1 MLHGKPFIY
10 EAFPNGATLTL
21 FETDF
26 NPKLD
31 RLAVISQCALYKS
44 LSVARRKALVVHGK
58 NAGIPEMTFPE
69 WACCHRVRGAAG
81 GQPEKQAPDV
91 RREGAP
97 QSFSMVRLWLL
108 IRHASLF

>member
-1 MLHGKPFIY
+1 LHHAKPFIY
-10 EAFPNGATLTL
+10 TGFLNGAKLTL

-58 NAGIPEMTFPE
+58 NAGIPETTFPE

-81 GQPEKQAPDV
+81 GQPEK
-91 RREGAP
+91 RRTTEL
-97 QSFSMVRLWLL
+97 SMVRLWLL